1 MPAGYFFAPDLMRSP
16 PAHRPEDALTL
27 SAEGAGGELTRLS
40 SPRFVLTGIAI
51 QAGKTW
57 G

>member
-1 MPAGYFFAPDLMRSP
+1 MRSP